1 MSLESFHAFLEARV
15 ADFKESVESRR
26 RRYLCEF
33 WESSFS
39 MTRGQVC
46 GARRKRS
53 LGWCQRPAGWGTC
66 HVGWGTCKLHCG
78 STKSGIHAAVVAMTA
93 GFNEYARQRSHEEWD
108 DLFQNAEADFA
119 EAKARHRRRLRNSE
133 RSSRMHAELRREGKP
148 RAGPTVSPELADELI
163 RRRARGESSRAL
175 ARDLNEREVPTAR
188 GGASWYSSTVL
199 SATRTRERELAAQRP
214 DH

>member
-1 MSLESFHAFLEARV
+1 M
-15 ADFKESVESRR
+15 
-26 RRYLCEF
+26 
-33 WESSFS
+33 
-39 MTRGQVC
+39 
-46 GARRKRS
+46 
-53 LGWCQRPAGWGTC
+53 
-66 HVGWGTCKLHCG
+66 GWGTCKLHCG

-133 RSSRMHAELRREGKP
+133 RSSRRHAELRREGKP

-199 SATRTRERELAAQRP
+199 SATRTRERELAAQHP